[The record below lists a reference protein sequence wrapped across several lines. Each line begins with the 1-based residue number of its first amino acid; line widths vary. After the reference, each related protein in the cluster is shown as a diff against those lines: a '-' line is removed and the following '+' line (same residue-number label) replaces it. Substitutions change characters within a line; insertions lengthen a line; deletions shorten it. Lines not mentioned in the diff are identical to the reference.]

1 MATSMIRGRMDS
13 ATTVSASIENAS
25 TVGLALLTFLT
36 ADEKSVI
43 ASNSVKEIPVWT
55 YFNCL
60 SLFLIRWMRGTF
72 FFGDAVIGA
81 TPAAL
86 PSVGATVAEASTILG
101 SASCVGASVQL
112 SCAS

>member
-1 MATSMIRGRMDS
+1 MATSMIGCRMDS
-13 ATTVSASIENAS
+13 ATAVGTSVENAS
-25 TVGLALLTFLT
+25 TIGLALLALLT
-36 ADEKSVI
+36 ADDESVF
-43 ASNSVKEIPVWT
+43 STDRVDRMFRST

-86 PSVGATVAEASTILG
+86 PSVGPTVAEASTMLG
-101 SASCVGASVQL
+101 SASSVGTSVLL
-112 SCAS
+112 SRTS